1 MKSNRDWNNI
11 NSLEIFFHGLIMGTI
26 NKLPGIS
33 GGLYSI
39 VIGFYDHLMNS
50 IKNINNNTFKN
61 LFLFDFKKLN
71 SSINGKFLFFLS
83 IGMIISYFTTSK
95 ILDFFLIN
103 YELYVWSIFFGLIL
117 GSLYVLIKRTNK
129 TNVKKLLILFV
140 GLCFGLLLSFSEP
153 MMENRALAF
162 VFFCGFISIC
172 GITIPGLSGSF
183 ILILLGNYELL
194 LVDAVNSF
202 FDLIANIFKNE
213 NYPIDS
219 ELIKILIVFFLGSV
233 IGLII
238 LSKFLSFILKKY
250 PIHLNHL
257 IIGFVLG
264 TLPIVWPWNKVEL
277 GEELLT
283 MFNNFYG
290 LIFILASFII
300 IILLNNNVDKKI
312 YGLIGKDI
320 DYSFSRNYFNSKFKK
335 LQILENEYI
344 NFDLKNISDFKKI
357 NLSNIYGFNVTIPYK
372 ESIIPLL
379 DEVSD
384 EASIIGAVNTIKII
398 NGKLKGYNTD
408 YIGFSKSLKNKKY
421 YHALIFGSG
430 GACKAIQ
437 FSLMKLNIKFKVVSR
452 QKKAHFINYDN
463 LEKEIINSDLIIN
476 TTPLGTYPNVNDKI
490 QIPYELINKSHT
502 CYDLIYNPEKS
513 SFLLECESQGATIK
527 NGLEMLELQAEASWD
542 IWNS

>member
-1 MKSNRDWNNI
+1 M
-11 NSLEIFFHGLIMGTI
+11 LI
-26 NKLPGIS
+26 
-33 GGLYSI
+33 
-39 VIGFYDHLMNS
+39 
-50 IKNINNNTFKN
+50 
-61 LFLFDFKKLN
+61 
-71 SSINGKFLFFLS
+71 
-83 IGMIISYFTTSK
+83 
-95 ILDFFLIN
+95 
-103 YELYVWSIFFGLIL
+103 
-117 GSLYVLIKRTNK
+117 
-129 TNVKKLLILFV
+129 
-140 GLCFGLLLSFSEP
+140 
-153 MMENRALAF
+153 
-162 VFFCGFISIC
+162 
-172 GITIPGLSGSF
+172 
-183 ILILLGNYELL
+183 
-194 LVDAVNSF
+194 
-202 FDLIANIFKNE
+202 
-213 NYPIDS
+213 
-219 ELIKILIVFFLGSV
+219 
-233 IGLII
+233 
-238 LSKFLSFILKKY
+238 
-250 PIHLNHL
+250 
-257 IIGFVLG
+257 
-264 TLPIVWPWNKVEL
+264 
-277 GEELLT
+277 
-283 MFNNFYG
+283 
-290 LIFILASFII
+290 
-300 IILLNNNVDKKI
+300 KKI

-372 ESIIPLL
+372 EGIIPLL

-421 YHALIFGSG
+421 YNALIFGSG

>member
-1 MKSNRDWNNI
+1 M
-11 NSLEIFFHGLIMGTI
+11 LI
-26 NKLPGIS
+26 
-33 GGLYSI
+33 
-39 VIGFYDHLMNS
+39 
-50 IKNINNNTFKN
+50 
-61 LFLFDFKKLN
+61 
-71 SSINGKFLFFLS
+71 
-83 IGMIISYFTTSK
+83 
-95 ILDFFLIN
+95 
-103 YELYVWSIFFGLIL
+103 
-117 GSLYVLIKRTNK
+117 
-129 TNVKKLLILFV
+129 
-140 GLCFGLLLSFSEP
+140 
-153 MMENRALAF
+153 
-162 VFFCGFISIC
+162 
-172 GITIPGLSGSF
+172 
-183 ILILLGNYELL
+183 
-194 LVDAVNSF
+194 
-202 FDLIANIFKNE
+202 
-213 NYPIDS
+213 
-219 ELIKILIVFFLGSV
+219 
-233 IGLII
+233 
-238 LSKFLSFILKKY
+238 
-250 PIHLNHL
+250 
-257 IIGFVLG
+257 
-264 TLPIVWPWNKVEL
+264 
-277 GEELLT
+277 
-283 MFNNFYG
+283 
-290 LIFILASFII
+290 
-300 IILLNNNVDKKI
+300 KKI

-372 ESIIPLL
+372 EGIIPLL

-408 YIGFSKSLKNKKY
+408 YIGFSKSLKKKKY
-421 YHALIFGSG
+421 SHALIFGSG

>member
-1 MKSNRDWNNI
+1 M
-11 NSLEIFFHGLIMGTI
+11 LI
-26 NKLPGIS
+26 
-33 GGLYSI
+33 
-39 VIGFYDHLMNS
+39 
-50 IKNINNNTFKN
+50 
-61 LFLFDFKKLN
+61 
-71 SSINGKFLFFLS
+71 
-83 IGMIISYFTTSK
+83 
-95 ILDFFLIN
+95 
-103 YELYVWSIFFGLIL
+103 
-117 GSLYVLIKRTNK
+117 
-129 TNVKKLLILFV
+129 
-140 GLCFGLLLSFSEP
+140 
-153 MMENRALAF
+153 
-162 VFFCGFISIC
+162 
-172 GITIPGLSGSF
+172 
-183 ILILLGNYELL
+183 
-194 LVDAVNSF
+194 
-202 FDLIANIFKNE
+202 
-213 NYPIDS
+213 
-219 ELIKILIVFFLGSV
+219 
-233 IGLII
+233 
-238 LSKFLSFILKKY
+238 
-250 PIHLNHL
+250 
-257 IIGFVLG
+257 
-264 TLPIVWPWNKVEL
+264 
-277 GEELLT
+277 
-283 MFNNFYG
+283 
-290 LIFILASFII
+290 
-300 IILLNNNVDKKI
+300 KKI

-372 ESIIPLL
+372 EGIIPLL

-452 QKKAHFINYDN
+452 QKKAHSINYDN

>member
-1 MKSNRDWNNI
+1 M
-11 NSLEIFFHGLIMGTI
+11 LI
-26 NKLPGIS
+26 
-33 GGLYSI
+33 
-39 VIGFYDHLMNS
+39 
-50 IKNINNNTFKN
+50 
-61 LFLFDFKKLN
+61 
-71 SSINGKFLFFLS
+71 
-83 IGMIISYFTTSK
+83 
-95 ILDFFLIN
+95 
-103 YELYVWSIFFGLIL
+103 
-117 GSLYVLIKRTNK
+117 
-129 TNVKKLLILFV
+129 
-140 GLCFGLLLSFSEP
+140 
-153 MMENRALAF
+153 
-162 VFFCGFISIC
+162 
-172 GITIPGLSGSF
+172 
-183 ILILLGNYELL
+183 
-194 LVDAVNSF
+194 
-202 FDLIANIFKNE
+202 
-213 NYPIDS
+213 
-219 ELIKILIVFFLGSV
+219 
-233 IGLII
+233 
-238 LSKFLSFILKKY
+238 
-250 PIHLNHL
+250 
-257 IIGFVLG
+257 
-264 TLPIVWPWNKVEL
+264 
-277 GEELLT
+277 
-283 MFNNFYG
+283 
-290 LIFILASFII
+290 
-300 IILLNNNVDKKI
+300 KKI

-372 ESIIPLL
+372 ESIIHLL

-421 YHALIFGSG
+421 YRALIFGSG

-527 NGLEMLELQAEASWD
+527 NGLEMLELQEEASWD